1 PGKSPGWK
9 EGPWIALS
17 EGGITV
23 PSYRQ
28 GEQVAIQQGVIH
40 PNHGGVSGQFGIGIP
55 NVGIGSKL
63 QSMIAQVL
71 IGQERFVGK
80 IGLPGS
86 RLLGAVKQGHIEL
99 MSPYLLVPG
108 NQVIQDPFV
117 ERRFPAGTPPL
128 RIGASSGNRF
138 GRPEIIV
145 FYKIVP
151 GLKG

>member
-1 PGKSPGWK
+1 
-9 EGPWIALS
+9 
-17 EGGITV
+17 
-23 PSYRQ
+23 
-28 GEQVAIQQGVIH
+28 
-40 PNHGGVSGQFGIGIP
+40 
-55 NVGIGSKL
+55 
-63 QSMIAQVL
+63 MIAQVL

-108 NQVIQDPFV
+108 NQVIQVPFV

-151 GLKG
+151 GLKGRLVVDAEGNARIGECGSKQGIYLKPSD